1 MEQLK
6 GGMYMSNEN
15 GKNPFEPTEALT
27 EVPETVSASADD
39 EQEAKLGLS
48 MLAKVVLGVVVSVSL
63 IISISCLMQ
72 FNRLEKER
80 KALEEDLKKHNEVI
94 GELQHIINSPED
106 ESYIISEA
114 KRIFGYYF
122 PDENIYHQD

>member
-1 MEQLK
+1 
-6 GGMYMSNEN
+6 MSNEN
-15 GKNPFEPTEALT
+15 GKNSYEEPDALT
-27 EVPETVSASADD
+27 EVNDSASAPTEA

-48 MLAKVVLGVVVSVSL
+48 MLAKVALGVVVSVSL
-63 IISISCLMQ
+63 IISISCLMK
-72 FNRLEKER
+72 FNRLEQER
-80 KALEEDLKKHNEVI
+80 KALEEDLKKHNEAI
-94 GELQHIINSPED
+94 GELQHVINSPED

>member
-1 MEQLK
+1 MLN
-6 GGMYMSNEN
+6 GN
-15 GKNPFEPTEALT
+15 GKNSYEPTDALT
-27 EVPETVSASADD
+27 EIHDMPPASSEE
-39 EQEAKLGLS
+39 EQDTKLGLS

-63 IISISCLMQ
+63 IISISCFMQ
-72 FNRLEKER
+72 FNRLEQER
-80 KALEEDLKKHNEVI
+80 KALEEDLKKHNEAI

-106 ESYIISEA
+106 EAYIISEA